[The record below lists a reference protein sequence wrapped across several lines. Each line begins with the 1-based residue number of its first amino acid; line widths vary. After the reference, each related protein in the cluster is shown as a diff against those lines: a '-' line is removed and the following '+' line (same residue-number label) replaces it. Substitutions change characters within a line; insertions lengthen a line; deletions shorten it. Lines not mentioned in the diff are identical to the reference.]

1 MSSHSLRSKV
11 LIIGLDAATFDV
23 LDPLIAGDEVPTI
36 ARLIQQGV
44 SGQLKSTIPSLS
56 PIAWSTFATG
66 KNAGK
71 HGIFSF
77 TETKPDSYEIQLVN
91 ARSRKAQ
98 TLWSLLSSE
107 GRRVCV
113 INVPITYPPEEV
125 NGVMI
130 SGMDTPGPESDFM
143 YPAGLKEEIA
153 KQVGQY
159 SIEYPLL
166 GAVNP
171 RRARTVLDALYE
183 VVDRRTA
190 AMKYIMGQHPWDMV
204 VVVYMILDRL
214 QHFFWHAMEP
224 GHYRYNEPG
233 AASLRE
239 VIRDAYR
246 KMDAVIRDLL
256 SQVDE
261 SETSIIVIS
270 DHGAGPFDDS
280 LPELNLND
288 WLSQQGLLSL
298 RGRESLGYQALWRM
312 RSALRATLPA
322 WVKTKLKS
330 RLPGLKER
338 VQAYLYFSVIDWSRT
353 EAFASYDEFLP
364 RGIRINV
371 RGREPLG
378 IVDPGAEYE
387 GLRVALIQKLEGLRH
402 PLTGRKVVSKVYR
415 REELY
420 HGSQVPKAPDLIVHW
435 NEGAYFSGSKPAKR
449 SRDRFRISHLQRSGE
464 HRDEGILI
472 AKGPHFRSGHRLT
485 GAEIMDII
493 PTVLH
498 LMGIPVP
505 ADMDGKVLTTLFTES
520 FMNQNPITYEQ
531 AEADREDSSNQ
542 AAYTE
547 KEAAEVRRRLED
559 LGYLS

>member
-1 MSSHSLRSKV
+1 MSGDSRDRKV

-23 LDPLIAGDEVPTI
+23 LEPLVAGDEVPTI
-36 ARLIQQGV
+36 ARLIEEGV
-44 SGQLKSTIPSLS
+44 SGKLKSTIPPLS

-71 HGIFSF
+71 HGIVSF
-77 TETKPDSYEIQLVN
+77 TETKPDSYETQLVN

-98 TLWSLLSSE
+98 TLWSLLSSK
-107 GRRVCV
+107 GRRVCA

-130 SGMDTPGPESDFM
+130 SGMDTPGPESNFM

-153 KQVGQY
+153 KRVGQY

-171 RRARTVLDALYE
+171 RRARRVLDALYE
-183 VVDRRTA
+183 VVDRRTSA
-190 AMKYIMGQHPWDMV
+190 TKYIMGQYPWDMV
-204 VVVYMILDRL
+204 MVMYMILDRL
-214 QHFFWHAMEP
+214 QHFFWQAMEP
-224 GHYRYNEPG
+224 GHYRFDEPG

-261 SETSIIVIS
+261 SETNIIVIS

-288 WLSQQGLLSL
+288 WFGQQGLLSL

-322 WVKTKLKS
+322 GVKTKLKS
-330 RLPGLKER
+330 RLPRLRER
-338 VQAYLYFSVIDWSRT
+338 VQAYLYLSVIDWSRT

-364 RGIRINV
+364 RGIRTNV
-371 RGREPLG
+371 RGREPMC

-387 GLRVALIQKLEGLRH
+387 GLRVALTQKLQGLRH
-402 PLTGRKVVSKVYR
+402 PLTGRKVVSRVYT

-420 HGSQVPKAPDLIVHW
+420 HGPQVHRAPDLIVHW
-435 NEGAYFSGSKPAKR
+435 NDNAYFSGSKPGKR
-449 SRDRFRISHLQRSGE
+449 THQKFKLSHLERSGE
-464 HRDEGILI
+464 HRDDGILI
-472 AKGPHFRSGHRLT
+472 AKGPHFRTDHRLN
-485 GAEIMDII
+485 GAEIMDIA

-498 LMGIPVP
+498 LMGVPVP
-505 ADMDGKVLTTLFTES
+505 ADMDGRVLTSMFTES
-520 FMNQNPITYEQ
+520 FLDQHPVVYD
-531 AEADREDSSNQ
+531 EAGIDREASPDQ
-542 AAYTE
+542 APYMEEEERAIR
-547 KEAAEVRRRLED
+547 KRLED